1 MGRWLGRL
9 LVLLVAIPT
18 LGGAALVGAQQKAKD
33 EGRTETQEA
42 GQEAAEEVNE
52 RRSNHFRNRTKI
64 RSGSMIRRHQDD
76 PPPPDLRGEYE
87 RRRDHQVIRHFTR
100 LAQLD
105 AITKVALGAGDTALA
120 ARVETVRRAE
130 NERFRLAMDRLRMVI
145 RHRLR
150 TGMP

>member
-1 MGRWLGRL
+1 MIWRRLGRL
-9 LVLLVAIPT
+9 MALLAIVMLT
-18 LGGAALVGAQQKAKD
+18 GVTMVGAQ
-33 EGRTETQEA
+33 EP
-42 GQEAAEEVNE
+42 EEDKE
-52 RRSNHFRNRTKI
+52 IRSNRLRNRTKI
-64 RSGSMIRRHQDD
+64 RSGSMIRRYHEE

-87 RRRDHQVIRHFTR
+87 RRRDHEVIRHFTR

-130 NERFRLAMDRLRMVI
+130 KERSRLAMERLRAVV

-150 TGMP
+150 TGVP